1 MATKVFF
8 PQAALDMWVVDGTID
23 LTGSHLVVVASG
35 RKFDVVEA
43 VRVMAEVTGT
53 PDPFELVG
61 RVRAKDTLV
70 GLGAEIVESSMIV
83 GDNAY
88 DVIPGWLGV
97 PDGESAGDAAL
108 LSELQA
114 KVA

>member
-8 PQAALDMWVVDGTID
+8 PQGALDMWVVDGTID
-23 LTGSHLVVVASG
+23 LAGSHLVVVSTG

-88 DVIPGWLGV
+88 DVIPGWLGT
-97 PDGESAGDAAL
+97 PDGADAGDVAL
-108 LSELQA
+108 LAELQA

>member
-1 MATKVFF
+1 MPTKVFF
-8 PQAALDMWVVDGTID
+8 PQAALDIWVVDGTID
-23 LTGSHLVVVASG
+23 LRGAELVVVEQN
-35 RKFDVVEA
+35 RTFKVVEA
-43 VRVMAEVTGT
+43 VRVLAEVTGT

-61 RVRAKDTLV
+61 CVKPKDTLV

-88 DVIPGWLGV
+88 DVVPGWLGA
-97 PDGESAGDAAL
+97 PDGANAADEEL
-108 LSELQA
+108 LRSLQA